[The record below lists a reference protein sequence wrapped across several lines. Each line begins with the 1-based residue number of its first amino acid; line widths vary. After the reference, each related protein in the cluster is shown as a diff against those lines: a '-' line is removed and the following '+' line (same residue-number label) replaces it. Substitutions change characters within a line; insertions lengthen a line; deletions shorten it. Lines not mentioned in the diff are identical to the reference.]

1 MTVTRDV
8 IFDLLPAYFSGDASG
23 DTRVLVEEFL
33 ATDPDMKKMADR
45 FGRLRPAGAAPL
57 PGEAEREKLAFAR
70 TRSRTKLRMAALGWA
85 LAAVFGFVMAMIT
98 SAGGRW
104 GWAHPGL
111 IIGVVF
117 TASALVMWLMSFSA
131 HPERLYAA
139 FIGREKDRRQV

>member
-8 IFDLLPAYFSGDASG
+8 IYDLLPAYFSGDASG
-23 DTRVLVEEFL
+23 DTRTLVEEFL

-45 FGRLRPAGAAPL
+45 FGRLRPSGAAPL

-70 TRSRTKLRMAALGWA
+70 TRSRMKLRMAALGWA

-111 IIGVVF
+111 IIGIVF
-117 TASALVMWLMSFSA
+117 TVSALAMWLMSFSA

-139 FIGREKDRRQV
+139 FTGREKDRQF